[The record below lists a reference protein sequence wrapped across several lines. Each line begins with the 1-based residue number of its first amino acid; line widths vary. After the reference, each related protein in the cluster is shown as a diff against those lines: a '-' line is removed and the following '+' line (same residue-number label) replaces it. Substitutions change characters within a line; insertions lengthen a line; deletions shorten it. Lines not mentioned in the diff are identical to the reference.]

1 VRCIIHIG
9 TEKTGTTTL
18 QDWLYANRELLS
30 EQGIYL
36 CDSTGKP
43 NNRLLAAYCQPGFDD
58 FFRARG
64 IGDAE
69 AKAEFFAD
77 FEAQLAEELTAATE
91 AHDTLLLSSEHFS
104 SRLKDADSIARLR
117 RLLEPYVESFTVVC
131 YLREQS
137 ELIRSLY
144 TTALIDGEIMAI
156 DAYHRNPAVD
166 EVFFNYDLMLG
177 LWESVFGRDAMSLG
191 LFGRDTLVGG
201 DIRRDFLDRCLPAVA
216 AVELDYEVSERNQ
229 SIGRLQAILLRLV
242 NSYMNRSSPET
253 FDDDLRRRLA
263 ERIVSHRHLSTG
275 KLRLPDPD
283 MIFERFRDANAR
295 VFERYFPD
303 GVAGFAAPE
312 AGPNPDFLLEGR
324 FEEDYLELLV
334 SLFEDIRVETP
345 VEPTL
350 RLDNDAVEFFR
361 DLAFKYERGETLS
374 RGEAVRLM
382 KFARR
387 GRPDGFY
394 INRFLDQHAHP
405 DDPEPEELPAA

>member
-1 VRCIIHIG
+1 MRCILHIG

-36 CDSTGKP
+36 CESTGTP

-77 FEAQLAEELTAATE
+77 FEASLAEELTAAAET
-91 AHDTLLLSSEHFS
+91 HDTLLLTSEHFS
-104 SRLKDADSIARLR
+104 SRLKDADSVARLR
-117 RLLEPYVESFTVVC
+117 RLLEPHVDSFTVVC

-156 DAYHRNPAVD
+156 EAYHREPAVD
-166 EVFFNYDLMLG
+166 EVFFNYELMLG
-177 LWESVFGRDAMSLG
+177 LWASVFGAQALSVG

-201 DIRRDFLDRCLPAVA
+201 DVRHDFLARVLPQLEG
-216 AVELDYEVSERNQ
+216 VELDHEVSERNQ

-242 NSYMNRSSPET
+242 NSYMNRSSPENI
-253 FDDDLRRRLA
+253 DDDLRRRLA
-263 ERIVSHRHLSTG
+263 ERIVSHRHLSSG
-275 KLRLPDPD
+275 RLRLPDPQR
-283 MIFERFRDANAR
+283 IFERFRESNAR
-295 VFERYFPD
+295 VFERYFP
-303 GVAGFAAPE
+303 GQEVAFAAPE
-312 AGPNPDFLLEGR
+312 VGADPDFLLEGR

-374 RGEAVRLM
+374 RKEAVRLM

-405 DDPEPEELPAA
+405 DDPDSTELPAA